1 MLRRAPLLQE
11 IQELAASVVEP
22 LDHAPVVCDRQ
33 RRRCPAVPGQ
43 KPLRGRVRV
52 VRHHGRVPDHPR
64 SVLLFGEG
72 HEVFDGLHRDP
83 AYLQPSVSMP
93 VASGHSVGEAAS
105 RIVVLPPL
113 TTLEAQV
120 PLVAEESGQGGGLL
134 KERRQSLAPGPVGV
148 AAVEVRRRLAGR
160 SGRIVADDAM
170 LVRVSAGD
178 ERGEAGATQARR
190 NVPPREAQR
199 TGRQTVEVGC
209 ADRGMPHEAVV
220 RPSLVVG
227 DDEQDIGP
235 LRSGRGRSLE
245 EGGQEPA
252 QKEERGDRGPEVLPN

>member
-1 MLRRAPLLQE
+1 MSFIALGFHATRPPDEDGGAQSAVVGALLGARGKASGLGIGDPSIVGDEDDQGVLSRAPLLQE

-22 LDHAPVVCDRQ
+22 LDHAPVVCDGQ
-33 RRRCPAVPGQ
+33 RRSSPAVPGQ

-52 VRHHGRVPDHPR
+52 VRHHGGVPDHPR

-120 PLVAEESGQGGGLL
+120 PLVAEESGQG
-134 KERRQSLAPGPVGV
+134 
-148 AAVEVRRRLAGR
+148 
-160 SGRIVADDAM
+160 
-170 LVRVSAGD
+170 
-178 ERGEAGATQARR
+178 
-190 NVPPREAQR
+190 
-199 TGRQTVEVGC
+199 
-209 ADRGMPHEAVV
+209 
-220 RPSLVVG
+220 
-227 DDEQDIGP
+227 
-235 LRSGRGRSLE
+235 RSLFE
-245 EGGQEPA
+245 E
-252 QKEERGDRGPEVLPN
+252 